1 MQEAN
6 AHLPRLA
13 FASAAIVAAL
23 IAASLSG
30 SPHRYPRPNEKLHF
44 DAPVYVT
51 TIYSVHTARCSFDRE
66 SAEDLATYG
75 ALDEPE
81 ALLPMCVNPEP
92 AAVRYEERS
101 YEPTGI
107 LALAR

>member
-1 MQEAN
+1 MQEAI

-13 FASAAIVAAL
+13 FAGAAIAAAL

-44 DAPVYVT
+44 DSPIYVA
-51 TIYSVHTARCSFDRE
+51 TIYSVHTARCSLDRE

-75 ALDEPE
+75 ALGEPE
-81 ALLPMCVNPEP
+81 DLLPMCVNPKP
-92 AAVRYEERS
+92 AAVRYEQRS
-101 YEPTGI
+101 HESTRI
-107 LALAR
+107 LALAQ